1 MGQSVSN
8 LVARTML
15 EMLQSQG
22 VVGSTILAQCGISR
36 HVLEKSGGRLSA
48 QQHFRFLQFTGNYQ
62 EILMKSMLEQHIQ
75 QGLTALNY
83 ACFPEF
89 VGACLNQATGMN
101 LLQVYRQHRII
112 VGDCDEIIIT
122 RNDTHTRIEYV
133 IEGPRP
139 RNFSAVGNFMLMFDA
154 LRNSIPDLRGQIWL
168 EIARDASDSALEAYF
183 GQRCHFAQHHNV
195 LLLENSQLDRPS
207 DCFNRLLHQG
217 QMLSLQHSCEQ
228 IAPPLSFAGLVSEL
242 IEHAFEKAWLQ
253 GEQHILPQ
261 VCTLLGISRWTLNE
275 RLRPD
280 RTSFTELLKQTRL
293 RLACRLL
300 VESDQSILQI
310 SERVCFS
317 SQAVF
322 SRFFSSHLG
331 IPPLGYRQR
340 YGQRM

>member
-8 LVARTML
+8 RIAKTML
-15 EMLQSQG
+15 DLLHSQG
-22 VVGSTILAQCGISR
+22 IVVSTIMAQCGISR
-36 HVLEKSGGRLSA
+36 HVLEKSGGRLSP
-48 QQHFRFLQFTGNYQ
+48 QQHFRFLQLTGNYQ
-62 EILMKSMLEQHIQ
+62 ETIIKSMLEQHVHH
-75 QGLTALNY
+75 GLTALNY
-83 ACFPEF
+83 SNFPEF
-89 VGACLNQATGMN
+89 VGAYLNQESGTK
-101 LLQVYRQHRII
+101 LLEVYRQYRKV
-112 VGDCDEIIIT
+112 VGDCDEILIT

-133 IEGPRP
+133 IEGPRAG
-139 RNFSAVGNFMLMFDA
+139 NFSAVGNFIMMFDA

-168 EIARDASDSALEAYF
+168 EIARDGSDSVLEAFF
-183 GQRCHFAQHHNV
+183 GQRCHFSQEHNL

-207 DCFNRLLHQG
+207 HCFNRLLHQG
-217 QMLSLQHSCEQ
+217 QMLSLQRSCEQ
-228 IAPPLSFAGLVSEL
+228 IAPPLTFAGLVSEL
-242 IEHAFEKAWLQ
+242 IEHAFEQAWQQ

-261 VCTLLGISRWTLNE
+261 VCALLGISRWTLNE

-300 VESDQSILQI
+300 VESDQSIAQI

-322 SRFFSSHLG
+322 SRFFSTHLG

-340 YGQRM
+340 YGRLM